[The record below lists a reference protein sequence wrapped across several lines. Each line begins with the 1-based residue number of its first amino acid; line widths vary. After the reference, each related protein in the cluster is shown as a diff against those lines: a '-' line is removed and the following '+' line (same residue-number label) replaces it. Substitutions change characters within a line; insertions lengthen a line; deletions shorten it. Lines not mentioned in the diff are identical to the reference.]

1 MTDKTK
7 TTKKLKSFKELNKEV
22 GGYKPKVTK
31 REAQKHWYPS
41 RNDKRYDFKEE

>member
-7 TTKKLKSFKELNKEV
+7 TTKKLKTFKELSKEV
-22 GGYKPKVTK
+22 KPKVTK
-31 REAQKHWYPS
+31 KEAQKHWYPS

>member
-7 TTKKLKSFKELNKEV
+7 TTKKPKSFKEIKTILNKT
-22 GGYKPKVTK
+22 KVTK

>member
-7 TTKKLKSFKELNKEV
+7 TTKKPITFKEL
-22 GGYKPKVTK
+22 KPLLKSKVTK
-31 REAQKHWYPS
+31 KDAQKHWYPS